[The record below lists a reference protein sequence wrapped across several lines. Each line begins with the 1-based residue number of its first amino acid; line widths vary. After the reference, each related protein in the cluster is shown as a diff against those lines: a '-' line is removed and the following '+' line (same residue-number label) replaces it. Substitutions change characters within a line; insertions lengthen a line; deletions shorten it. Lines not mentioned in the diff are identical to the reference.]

1 MVSLSEFD
9 YPLPE
14 ELIAQQPVEPRDA
27 SRLLVLHRETGSVEH
42 RTFSQVVDY
51 LHPGDV
57 LVINDTRVIPAR
69 LRGEKEG
76 TGGRVEVLVFQPL
89 GTSPGGEVWKA
100 LVRGRRV
107 RQGTRVCFPGGIT
120 ATLRERVGEEW
131 TVEFQTPRP
140 LLSLLKEVG
149 EVPIPPYIHLPVEDP
164 EKYQTVYARRNG
176 SVAAPTAG
184 RHFTPHLLS
193 QITARGVTIVP
204 VTLHIGPGTFLP
216 VRVDEVTLHRIM
228 PEAYEVSEEAA
239 ERINGARA
247 AGGRVV
253 AVGTSTVRT
262 LESVADETGKVH
274 PGKGWTDLF
283 ILPGYRFK
291 VVDALVTNFHLP
303 RSTLLMLV
311 CAFAGREIV
320 LRAYHEAIWE
330 RYRFGSFGDAMLIL

>member
-1 MVSLSEFD
+1 M
-9 YPLPE
+9 
-14 ELIAQQPVEPRDA
+14 
-27 SRLLVLHRETGSVEH
+27 
-42 RTFSQVVDY
+42 
-51 LHPGDV
+51 
-57 LVINDTRVIPAR
+57 
-69 LRGEKEG
+69 
-76 TGGRVEVLVFQPL
+76 
-89 GTSPGGEVWKA
+89 
-100 LVRGRRV
+100 
-107 RQGTRVCFPGGIT
+107 
-120 ATLRERVGEEW
+120 
-131 TVEFQTPRP
+131 
-140 LLSLLKEVG
+140 
-149 EVPIPPYIHLPVEDP
+149 
-164 EKYQTVYARRNG
+164 YARRNG

-184 RHFTPHLLS
+184 RHFTPRLLS
-193 QITARGVTIVP
+193 QITARGVTIVA

-216 VRVDEVTLHRIM
+216 VRVEEVTRHRIM

-320 LRAYHEAIWE
+320 LRAYQEAIWE

>member
-9 YPLPE
+9 YALPE

-27 SRLLVLHRETGSVEH
+27 SRLLVLHRKTGSLEH
-42 RTFSQVVDY
+42 RTFFQVVEY
-51 LHPGDV
+51 LRPGDV
-57 LVINDTRVIPAR
+57 LVVNDTRVIPAR

-76 TGGRVEVLVFQPL
+76 TGGRVEVLVFQAL
-89 GTSPGGEVWKA
+89 ASSPGGEVWKA

-107 RQGTRVCFPGGIT
+107 REGTRVRFPGGIT
-120 ATLRERVGEEW
+120 ATLRERIGEEW
-131 TVEFQTPRP
+131 VVEFQTPRP

-149 EVPIPPYIHLPVEDP
+149 EVPIPPYIHAPVEDP
-164 EKYQTVYARRNG
+164 EQYQTVYARRNG
-176 SVAAPTAG
+176 SLAAPTAG

-193 QITARGVTIVP
+193 QIAARGVTIVP

-216 VRVDEVTLHRIM
+216 VRVEEVTLHRIL
-228 PEAYEVSEEAA
+228 PEAYEVGEEAA
-239 ERINGARA
+239 ERINEARA
-247 AGGRVV
+247 AGGRIV

-262 LESVADETGKVH
+262 LESVADEAGKVH

-303 RSTLLMLV
+303 QSTLLMLV
-311 CAFAGREIV
+311 CAFAGRELV
-320 LRAYHEAIWE
+320 LHAYREAIWE

>member
-27 SRLLVLHRETGSVEH
+27 SRLLVLHRQTGSLEH

-51 LHPGDV
+51 LRPGDV

-76 TGGRVEVLVFQPL
+76 TGGRIEVLVFQPL

-107 RQGTRVCFPGGIT
+107 REGTRVSLPGGIT
-120 ATLRERVGEEW
+120 ATFRERVGEGW
-131 TVEFQTPRP
+131 AVEFQTPRP

-149 EVPIPPYIHLPVEDP
+149 EVPLPPYIHLPVEDP
-164 EKYQTVYARRNG
+164 EQYQTVYARRNG

-184 RHFTPHLLS
+184 RHFTPRLLS
-193 QITARGVTIVP
+193 QITARGVTIVA

-216 VRVDEVTLHRIM
+216 VRVEEVTRHRIM

-247 AGGRVV
+247 AGGRIV

-320 LRAYHEAIWE
+320 LRAYQEAIWE

>member
-27 SRLLVLHRETGSVEH
+27 SRLLVLHRQTGSLEH

-51 LHPGDV
+51 LRPGDV

-76 TGGRVEVLVFQPL
+76 TGGRIEVLVFQPL

-107 RQGTRVCFPGGIT
+107 REGTRVSLPGGIT
-120 ATLRERVGEEW
+120 ATFRERVREGW
-131 TVEFQTPRP
+131 AVEFQTPRP

-149 EVPIPPYIHLPVEDP
+149 EVPLPPYIHLPVEDP
-164 EKYQTVYARRNG
+164 EQYQTVYARRNG

-184 RHFTPHLLS
+184 RHFTPRLLS
-193 QITARGVTIVP
+193 QITARGVTIVA

-216 VRVDEVTLHRIM
+216 VRVEEVTRHRIM

-320 LRAYHEAIWE
+320 LRAYQEAIWE